1 MQHVWDAVAATN
13 RPSRAVARVDPS
25 VTRYQ
30 EDISKGVVIKIKVK
44 KWLIPLNKVGKAFG
58 QPYRTDK
65 TTVDNINLLGHFLL
79 NRP

>member
-30 EDISKGVVIKIKVK
+30 EDISKGVVIKIKVQ
-44 KWLIPLNKVGKAFG
+44 KWVNSFKQG
-58 QPYRTDK
+58 R
-65 TTVDNINLLGHFLL
+65 
-79 NRP
+79 